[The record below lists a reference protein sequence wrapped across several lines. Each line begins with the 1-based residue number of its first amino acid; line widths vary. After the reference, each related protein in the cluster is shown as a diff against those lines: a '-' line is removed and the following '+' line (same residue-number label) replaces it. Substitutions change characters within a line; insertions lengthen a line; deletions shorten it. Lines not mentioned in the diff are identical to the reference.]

1 MKHKDFY
8 DQAHANMYLNG
19 CVIRKANVPI
29 LIQNLQKADY
39 MGKKWRVDY
48 NELGS
53 REDNI
58 LFLPNRAIDM
68 NPVPLG
74 MLNGED
80 DGVWFISRQATRK
93 WKVGLYQG
101 NMHTYAHGFDADHY
115 RKPALN
121 SPELNLCIRGLYPDY
136 GSVMRRIRA
145 GKKKTL
151 AFSRRFCVDQGSLRF
166 KALNEAI
173 GIAERAEPILFDQ
186 FAYLKEVLEEDLNG

>member
-8 DQAHANMYLNG
+8 DQAHARAYLHG
-19 CVIRKANVPI
+19 CVIRKAEAPI
-29 LIQNLQKADY
+29 LIQNLQKADR

-48 NELGS
+48 NELGDMES
-53 REDNI
+53 NI

-74 MLNGED
+74 MLNGEE
-80 DGVWFISRQATRK
+80 DGVWFVSRQATRK

-101 NMHTYAHGFDADHY
+101 NMHSYGHGLSADFY
-115 RKPALN
+115 RGPNINSSELN
-121 SPELNLCIRGLYPDY
+121 SCIRGLYPDY
-136 GSVMRRIRA
+136 TAVMCRIRA

-151 AFSRRFCVDQGSLRF
+151 AFSRRFCVDQGSLLF
-166 KALNEAI
+166 KALREPV
-173 GIAERAEPILFDQ
+173 GIAERVEPVLFDQ